1 MSKRAAAMF
10 KHIVMWDLRGDTA
23 EEKMQARQ
31 LLKHKFESLRG
42 QIPGLL
48 HLEVGVDSSRVGY
61 ACDVVLY
68 SEFDSQAS
76 LDGYATHPAHL
87 RVREELG
94 DLRIARHQVDYAVD

>member
-1 MSKRAAAMF
+1 MF
-10 KHIVMWDLRGDTA
+10 KHIVMWTLRGDSE
-23 EEKMQARQ
+23 EEKARAAA
-31 LLKHKFESLRG
+31 LLKRKFESLRG

-48 HLEVGVDSSRVGY
+48 HLEVGVDSSRIGY

-76 LDGYATHPAHL
+76 LDAYATHAAHL

-94 DLRIARHQVDYAVD
+94 DMRIARHQVDYAAD

>member
-1 MSKRAAAMF
+1 ML
-10 KHIVMWDLRGDTA
+10 KHIVMWNLRGDTP
-23 EEKMQARQ
+23 EEKTKARG
-31 LLKHKFESLRG
+31 LLKEKFESLRG

-48 HLEVGVDSSRVGY
+48 HLEVGVDSSRAGY